1 MRSFED
7 STGRKWTVAINV
19 DAVKRVKA
27 LLGVD
32 LLEAVEGSLLERL
45 IGDPVLLCDILF
57 VVCKP
62 QADAAGV
69 TDEQFGQAMA
79 GDAIDAATGA
89 FLEALVD
96 FFPPS
101 RRRVLRLALEK
112 VRKLEGMAL
121 DAAAEVLA
129 SDKLERVM
137 AEQLETL
144 RSPIAMK
151 RDWSPLD
158 PAAAV
163 EQALAEQPN
172 AGG

>member
-1 MRSFED
+1 MKTFTD
-7 STGRKWTVAINV
+7 NTGRKWQVAVTVDTI
-19 DAVKRVKA
+19 KRVKA
-27 LLGVD
+27 LRDVD
-32 LLEAVEGSLLERL
+32 LLESVEGKLLDRL

-62 QADAAGV
+62 QADEAGI

-79 GDAIDAATGA
+79 GDAIDAATAA
-89 FLEALVD
+89 FLEALVG

-101 RRRVLRLALEK
+101 RRRLLQMALEK

-129 SDKLERVM
+129 GDKLEQVM
-137 AEQLETL
+137 AEQLE
-144 RSPIAMK
+144 K
-151 RDWSPLD
+151 LD

-163 EQALAEQPN
+163 EEALAAHAS